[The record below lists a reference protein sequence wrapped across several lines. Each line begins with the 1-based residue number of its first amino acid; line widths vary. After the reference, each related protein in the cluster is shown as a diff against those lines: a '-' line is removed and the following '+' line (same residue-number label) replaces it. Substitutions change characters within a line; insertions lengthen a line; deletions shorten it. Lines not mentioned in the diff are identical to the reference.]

1 MRVFTNKIEFFN
13 PGGLPKPIDELKDK
27 DLSMPRNPILSK
39 LFRMVKLAE
48 NAGFGFDKMESNWFK
63 YNKSVPEYNLDF
75 DSVTSSFFL
84 VSNDKT
90 EQVTE
95 QVMVLIQSMDTEY
108 YATSELR
115 KKVGVVHKPTFLY
128 NYLKPSL
135 ALGLI
140 AMTQPNS
147 PNSPTQRYGL
157 TQKGQDLKNRKQ

>member
-1 MRVFTNKIEFFN
+1 MVEYTEGYHSYYVYIITNKYRSTYYVGMTNNLGIRLQQHKENIEKGNKTFASKYNIEFLNHHFVNQYVIPPSSEWQNVRVFTNKIEFFN

-84 VSNDKT
+84 FPMT
-90 EQVTE
+90 
-95 QVMVLIQSMDTEY
+95 
-108 YATSELR
+108 
-115 KKVGVVHKPTFLY
+115 KP
-128 NYLKPSL
+128 NK
-135 ALGLI
+135 
-140 AMTQPNS
+140 
-147 PNSPTQRYGL
+147 
-157 TQKGQDLKNRKQ
+157 